1 MSSLTPKEQA
11 YHNEVM
17 SEAKASLYDPRT
29 VNARLLQA
37 RDTITVLNSE
47 IVKSLDKGIPEN
59 SEYIKVCS
67 EKIAALFKQVD
78 ELNALA
84 GESKSAA

>member
-47 IVKSLDKGIPEN
+47 IVPEN